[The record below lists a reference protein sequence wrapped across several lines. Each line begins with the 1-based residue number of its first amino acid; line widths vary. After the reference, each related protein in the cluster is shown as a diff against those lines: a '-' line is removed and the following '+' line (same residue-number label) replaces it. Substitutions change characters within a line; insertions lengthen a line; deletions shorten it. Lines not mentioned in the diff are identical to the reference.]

1 MQNGWTTSKLGDHIQ
16 TLKGYAFKSQWYSN
30 MGVPLVKVSDFTS
43 DGIDITRLIRVPN
56 EIAINYS
63 KYELKT
69 DDVVIQTVGSWPTNP
84 LSVVGKV
91 IRVPRTANGALLNQ
105 NAVKIIPDESIDK
118 SFLFYALRCSSFK
131 NYIIG
136 CAQGAASQ
144 ASITL
149 DAIRN
154 YDFSFPNVG
163 HQRRIAAILSAYD
176 NLIENNTRR
185 VRVLQEMARRIYEEW
200 FVRFRFPGNENVR
213 MVESELGLIPDDW
226 KLVTLSS
233 LIDIDK
239 GVSYN
244 GAGLTPDGKP
254 MVNLK
259 NINAGGGFRPDATK
273 PYSGV
278 YKSRHVVKPGD
289 IVLANT
295 DLTQAGNVVGSPALV
310 PDITQGDILISH
322 HIFAVRPKQLEKSW
336 NLFLYN
342 LFLLDRF
349 KGFAKGHAS
358 GTTVLGL
365 PREGVLNFV
374 LPKPTTEVI
383 EQFDNI
389 AAPLYALAETLMRKN
404 ENLRRTR
411 DLLLPKLISGEID
424 VSNFHEPVS
433 D

>member
-1 MQNGWTTSKLGDHIQ
+1 MQNGWTTTKLGELIR
-16 TLKGYAFKSQWYSN
+16 TLKGYAFKSQWYSVK
-30 MGVPLVKVSDFTS
+30 GVPLVKVSNFT
-43 DGIDITRLIRVPN
+43 DDAIDTAGLARIPN
-56 EIAINYS
+56 EIAVNYS
-63 KYELKT
+63 RYELKT
-69 DDVVIQTVGSWPTNP
+69 DDVVIQTVGSWATNP

-91 IRVPRTANGALLNQ
+91 IRVPRKANGALLNQ
-105 NAVKIIPDESIDK
+105 NAVKIIPEESIDNK
-118 SFLFYALRCSSFK
+118 FLFYALRSLSFK

-154 YDFSFPNVG
+154 YDFCFPQLK

-176 NLIENNTRR
+176 DLNENNRR
-185 VRVLQEMARRIYEEW
+185 RIQLLEEMARRIYEEW
-200 FVRFRFPGNENVR
+200 FVHFRFPGHDNAR
-213 MVESELGLIPDDW
+213 MIESKFGLIPENW
-226 KLVTLSS
+226 ELVTLSS

-244 GAGLTPDGKP
+244 GVGLTPDGKP

-259 NINAGGGFRPDATK
+259 NINAGGGFRRDATK
-273 PYSGV
+273 PYSGI

-295 DLTQAGNVVGSPALV
+295 DLTQAGNVVGSPAIV
-310 PDITQGDILISH
+310 PEITGEDILISH
-322 HIFAVRPKQLEKSW
+322 HIFAIRLKQLPKIW
-336 NLFLYN
+336 KFFLYN

-365 PREGVLNFV
+365 PREGILNFAF
-374 LPKPTTEVI
+374 PMPTTDLI
-383 EQFDNI
+383 KQFDNV
-389 AAPLYALAETLMRKN
+389 AAPLYTLAEKLNRKN

-424 VSNFHEPVS
+424 VSNFPEPMS